1 MRPIFAILLLL
12 GCADAQQVSPLALQL
27 REAQEVPE
35 VEPPQ
40 PNTEAIET
48 LKELVNTISNP
59 EPSEV
64 GSAVEQIAEGDTRR
78 PTPVD
83 DAPAEPLQTLQ
94 PTCTIQQVTQSAGPL
109 LTLYTTDGSFPC
121 GGCEIQQRII
131 AESNIADGLIA
142 VVHVDGAT
150 ASTLGGVPRWE
161 TYDKTTRASG
171 VMKAGQLVAWLEMLA
186 EHRGDRAMAFA
197 DVEHCEPT
205 LDAVMAALAVHLS
218 EDAGKQ
224 AFGALINVDV
234 DLPDATT
241 KAVFEILATGKLAYP
256 AAGVA
261 LEWSAASRQITAV
274 GKKITFTP
282 PAKIT
287 VSKWLARWTA
297 ALTAVEWDAAAK
309 SVTLHLSGAPD
320 LTVRFK

>member
-1 MRPIFAILLLL
+1 MDLTTFAAIVVINAALSV
-12 GCADAQQVSPLALQL
+12 ASQSSPDLPDDF
-27 REAQEVPE
+27 AQEVNVPAS
-35 VEPPQ
+35 Q
-40 PNTEAIET
+40 
-48 LKELVNTISNP
+48 

-64 GSAVEQIAEGDTRR
+64 GSAVEQNAEGDTRR

-83 DAPAEPLQTLQ
+83 YAPAEPLPE
-94 PTCTIQQVTQSAGPL
+94 PTCTIQQVVQSSGPL

-121 GGCEIQQRII
+121 GGCDIQQRVI
-131 AESNIADGLIA
+131 ADSNIADGLIS
-142 VVHVDGAT
+142 VVYVDGAT
-150 ASTLGGVPRWE
+150 ASSMGGVPRWE

-171 VMKAGQLVAWLEMLA
+171 VMKAVQLVAWLEMLA

-197 DVEHCEPT
+197 DVQHCEPT
-205 LDAVMAALAVHLS
+205 VEAVMAALAVHLS
-218 EDAGKQ
+218 EDAGQ
-224 AFGALINVDV
+224 QPFGALINVDV

-261 LEWSAASRQITAV
+261 FEWSATTRQITAV
-274 GKKITFTP
+274 GKKITFNP

-309 SVTLHLSGAPD
+309 SVTMHLSGAPD

>member
-1 MRPIFAILLLL
+1 MDLTTYAALVVITAAL
-12 GCADAQQVSPLALQL
+12 QVSSQSAPDLPDDFGA
-27 REAQEVPE
+27 EVAVP
-35 VEPPQ
+35 
-40 PNTEAIET
+40 TS
-48 LKELVNTISNP
+48 K

-64 GSAVEQIAEGDTRR
+64 GSAVEQSSEGDTRR
-78 PTPVD
+78 PPPIVE
-83 DAPAEPLQTLQ
+83 APAEPLHN
-94 PTCTIQQVTQSAGPL
+94 PTCTIQQVAQSAGPL

-121 GGCEIQQRII
+121 GGCEIQQRVI
-131 AESNIADGLIA
+131 AESNIADGIISIVL
-142 VVHVDGAT
+142 VDGAT
-150 ASTLGGVPRWE
+150 ASSLGGVPRWE

-197 DVEHCEPT
+197 DVKHCEPT
-205 LDAVMAALAVHLS
+205 LEAVMAALACHLS
-218 EDAGKQ
+218 EDAGNQ
-224 AFGALINVDV
+224 AFGSLINVDV

-256 AAGVA
+256 SAGVA
-261 LEWSAASRQITAV
+261 FEWSAASRQITAV

-297 ALTAVEWDAAAK
+297 ALTAVEWDAVAK

>member
-1 MRPIFAILLLL
+1 MRYLLTIILLL
-12 GCADAQQVSPLALQL
+12 GCADAPQVSPLALQL

-35 VEPPQ
+35 VEPLQ

-64 GSAVEQIAEGDTRR
+64 GSAVEQSSEGDTRR
-78 PTPVD
+78 PPPIVE
-83 DAPAEPLQTLQ
+83 APAEPLQT
-94 PTCTIQQVTQSAGPL
+94 PTCTIQQVAQSSGPL

-131 AESNIADGLIA
+131 AESNIADGLISI
-142 VVHVDGAT
+142 VLVDGAT
-150 ASTLGGVPRWE
+150 ASSLGGVPRWE

-197 DVEHCEPT
+197 DVKHCEPT
-205 LDAVMAALAVHLS
+205 LDAVMAALACHLS

-224 AFGALINVDV
+224 AFGSLINVDV

-261 LEWSAASRQITAV
+261 FEWSATSRQITAV

-297 ALTAVEWDAAAK
+297 ALTAVEWDAVAK

>member
-1 MRPIFAILLLL
+1 MRYLLTIILLL
-12 GCADAQQVSPLALQL
+12 GCADAPQVSPLAMQL

-35 VEPPQ
+35 MT
-40 PNTEAIET
+40 PNTNELEN
-48 LKELVNTISNP
+48 LKILVAKLTE

-83 DAPAEPLQTLQ
+83 DAPAEPLQN
-94 PTCTIQQVTQSAGPL
+94 PTCTIQQVAQSAGPL

-121 GGCEIQQRII
+121 GGCDIQQRVI
-131 AESNIADGLIA
+131 AESNIADGLIS

-150 ASTLGGVPRWE
+150 ASALGGVPRWE

-205 LDAVMAALAVHLS
+205 LEAVMAALACHLS

-224 AFGALINVDV
+224 AFGSLIKLDV
-234 DLPDATT
+234 DAPDDITAS
-241 KAVFEILATGKLAYP
+241 VFQIIETGVWKSDAS
-256 AAGVA
+256 GVA
-261 LEWSAASRQITAV
+261 LSWPKGKRAITENGNKFGVTPAANVSLTKWKLRFPASITAV
-274 GKKITFTP
+274 EYDTP
-282 PAKIT
+282 N
-287 VSKWLARWTA
+287 R
-297 ALTAVEWDAAAK
+297 
-309 SVTLHLSGAPD
+309 SVTLWLSGAPD

>member
-1 MRPIFAILLLL
+1 LLL
-12 GCADAQQVSPLALQL
+12 GCADAPEVSPLALQL
-27 REAQEVPE
+27 REAQEVPD
-35 VEPPQ
+35 VEPLQ
-40 PNTEAIET
+40 PNTEAITT
-48 LKELVNTISNP
+48 LKELVNSISNA

-78 PTPVD
+78 PTPVN

-94 PTCTIQQVTQSAGPL
+94 PTCTIQQVAQSAGPL

-205 LDAVMAALAVHLS
+205 LDAVIAALACHLS

-224 AFGALINVDV
+224 AFGSLINVDV

-256 AAGVA
+256 SAGVA
-261 LEWSAASRQITAV
+261 FEWSATSRQITAI

-297 ALTAVEWDAAAK
+297 ALTAVEWDAVAK

>member
-1 MRPIFAILLLL
+1 MRYLITVMVLCC
-12 GCADAQQVSPLALQL
+12 GCAKALDDNSPIVYDLQTQL

-35 VEPPQ
+35 MT
-40 PNTEAIET
+40 PNTNELEN
-48 LKELVNTISNP
+48 LKILVAKLTE

-64 GSAVEQIAEGDTRR
+64 GSAVEQSSEGDTRR
-78 PTPVD
+78 PPPIVE
-83 DAPAEPLQTLQ
+83 APAEPLHN
-94 PTCTIQQVTQSAGPL
+94 PTCTIQQVAQSAGPL

-121 GGCEIQQRII
+121 GGCEIQQRVI
-131 AESNIADGLIA
+131 AESNIADGIISIVL
-142 VVHVDGAT
+142 VDGAT
-150 ASTLGGVPRWE
+150 ASSLGGVPRWE

-205 LDAVMAALAVHLS
+205 LEAVMAALACHLS
-218 EDAGKQ
+218 EDAGNQ
-224 AFGALINVDV
+224 AFGSLINVDV

-256 AAGVA
+256 SAGVA
-261 LEWSAASRQITAV
+261 FEWSAASRQITAV

>member
-197 DVEHCEPT
+197 DLEHCEPT
-205 LDAVMAALAVHLS
+205 LDAVVAALACHLS

-224 AFGALINVDV
+224 AFGALIKLDV
-234 DLPDATT
+234 DAPDDITAS
-241 KAVFEILATGKLAYP
+241 VFQIIETGVWKSDAS
-256 AAGVA
+256 GVA
-261 LEWSAASRQITAV
+261 LSWPKGKRAITENGNKFGVTPAANVSLTKWKLRFPASITAV
-274 GKKITFTP
+274 EYDTP
-282 PAKIT
+282 N
-287 VSKWLARWTA
+287 R
-297 ALTAVEWDAAAK
+297 
-309 SVTLHLSGAPD
+309 SVTLWLSGAPD

>member
-1 MRPIFAILLLL
+1 MRYLLTIILLL
-12 GCADAQQVSPLALQL
+12 GCADAPQVSPLALQL

-35 VEPPQ
+35 VEPLQ

-64 GSAVEQIAEGDTRR
+64 GSAVEQSSEGDTRR
-78 PTPVD
+78 PPPIVE
-83 DAPAEPLQTLQ
+83 APAEPLQT
-94 PTCTIQQVTQSAGPL
+94 PTCTIQQVAQSSGPL

-150 ASTLGGVPRWE
+150 TSALGGVPRWE

-205 LDAVMAALAVHLS
+205 LEAVMAALACHLS

-224 AFGALINVDV
+224 AFGALIKLDV
-234 DLPDATT
+234 DAPDDITAS
-241 KAVFEILATGKLAYP
+241 VFRIIETGSWKSDTSGVSLSWPKGKRAITENGNKFGVAP
-256 AAGVA
+256 AANVS
-261 LEWSAASRQITAV
+261 LTKWKLQFPASITAV
-274 GKKITFTP
+274 EYDTP
-282 PAKIT
+282 N
-287 VSKWLARWTA
+287 R
-297 ALTAVEWDAAAK
+297 
-309 SVTLHLSGAPD
+309 SVTLWLSGAPD

>member
-1 MRPIFAILLLL
+1 MRYLLTIILLL
-12 GCADAQQVSPLALQL
+12 GCADAPQVSPLALQL

-35 VEPPQ
+35 VEPLQ

-64 GSAVEQIAEGDTRR
+64 GSAVEQSSEGDTRR
-78 PTPVD
+78 PPPIVE
-83 DAPAEPLQTLQ
+83 APAEPLQT
-94 PTCTIQQVTQSAGPL
+94 PTCTIQQVAQSSGPL

-150 ASTLGGVPRWE
+150 TSALGGVPRWE

-205 LDAVMAALAVHLS
+205 LEAVMAALACHLS

-224 AFGALINVDV
+224 AFGALIKLDV
-234 DLPDATT
+234 DAPDDITAS
-241 KAVFEILATGKLAYP
+241 VFQIIETGVWKSDAS
-256 AAGVA
+256 GVA
-261 LEWSAASRQITAV
+261 LSWPKGKRAITENGNKFGVTPAANVSLTKWKLRFPASITAV
-274 GKKITFTP
+274 EYDTP
-282 PAKIT
+282 N
-287 VSKWLARWTA
+287 R
-297 ALTAVEWDAAAK
+297 
-309 SVTLHLSGAPD
+309 SVTLWLSGAPD

>member
-1 MRPIFAILLLL
+1 MRYLLTIILLL
-12 GCADAQQVSPLALQL
+12 GCADAPQVSPLALQL

-35 VEPPQ
+35 VEPLQ

-64 GSAVEQIAEGDTRR
+64 GSAVEQSSEGDTRR
-78 PTPVD
+78 PPPIVE
-83 DAPAEPLQTLQ
+83 APAEPLQT
-94 PTCTIQQVTQSAGPL
+94 PTCTIQQVAQSSGPL

-150 ASTLGGVPRWE
+150 TSALGGVPRWE

-205 LDAVMAALAVHLS
+205 LEAVMAALACHLS

-224 AFGALINVDV
+224 AFGALIKLDV
-234 DLPDATT
+234 DAPDD
-241 KAVFEILATGKLAYP
+241 
-256 AAGVA
+256 
-261 LEWSAASRQITAV
+261 ITASVFRIIETGSWKSDTSGVSLSWPKGKRAITENGNKFENCCLAGFLPGSSRCHDNIVIVRSQV
-274 GKKITFTP
+274 G
-282 PAKIT
+282 
-287 VSKWLARWTA
+287 L
-297 ALTAVEWDAAAK
+297 
-309 SVTLHLSGAPD
+309 
-320 LTVRFK
+320 